1 MVAGSFTHCKVSAK
15 INRAP
20 LFTSQR
26 TTGGDRH
33 LMANRPSEG
42 SRVTR
47 QALDDPSRK
56 NIRRYLS
63 VHIDNETL
71 VTDDLVDYIHRAHNW
86 SPEFI

>member
-26 TTGGDRH
+26 TTGGDRY